1 MALTDV
7 NKTDVN
13 KGNIPAVLGTPDHR
27 YLGRL
32 FMAVA
37 LIFGIFAFVGAVLL
51 SLAQRDIS
59 IFESADR
66 HQAFFSTYRVSL
78 IFLFLA
84 PLLLG
89 LAFYIVPRQIGA
101 KSLVFG
107 RAALGAFW
115 GWLAGACMFLTAWA
129 IDGGFAPGGDQQA
142 VELSLLSFGL
152 VVVSLLAAMLVLVAT
167 IIVSRIQN
175 MTLWQVP
182 VFSWSM
188 LVTGA
193 VWLVS
198 LPVLLSN
205 IVTAWIDL
213 RGQSAVH
220 YGLAQNLYS
229 QIDWIFDQPQ
239 VFIFALPIL
248 GIFTDILI
256 SAKGER
262 MRHYEA
268 VQILIALFGILSFG
282 AYAQEFF
289 YADVTETPVFVMG
302 ALLMLLVLVVLIGG
316 WLNYARRHKLTVPI
330 VIGTFAI
337 LALVL
342 AAAISAVRVMGDF
355 LHFFSNFGTDNE
367 SYQDGLQDF
376 LNPLLDLKQSAI
388 ANSVLH
394 LVAAAGFTGAL
405 AGAYYWAPKIFNKRP
420 SPVVGIATGFLAFA
434 GASVWALG
442 DLINGFLEL
451 PELPLAVANFE
462 ITDSIKLAAVLAIV
476 GSIGVFLALTGVVAE
491 ILKLEAG
498 DNAGDNVGDNAEDK
512 ESMAI
517 DQNPWNAPT
526 LEWADE
532 ETAPQTTASAY
543 PLWSNTK

>member
-1 MALTDV
+1 MAVLTD
-7 NKTDVN
+7 KTEN
-13 KGNIPAVLGTPDHR
+13 GIPAILGTPDHR

-32 FMAVA
+32 FMASAFV
-37 LIFGIFAFVGAVLL
+37 FGIFAFVGAVLL

-59 IFESADR
+59 IFESAGR

-89 LAFYIVPRQIGA
+89 LAFHIVPRQIGA
-101 KSLVFG
+101 KSLVFP
-107 RAALGAFW
+107 RAGLGAFW
-115 GWLAGACMFLTAWA
+115 SWLAGAGMFLTAWA
-129 IDGGFAPGGDQQA
+129 IDGGLAPGGDQQA
-142 VELSLLSFGL
+142 VELSLLALGL
-152 VVVSLLAAMLVLVAT
+152 IVASLLAGMVVLIAT
-167 IIVSRIQN
+167 IITSRIQN

-188 LVTGA
+188 LVAGA

-198 LPVLLSN
+198 LPVMLAN
-205 IVTAWIDL
+205 IIVAWVDL
-213 RGQSAVH
+213 RGEGAVH
-220 YGLAQNLYS
+220 YGVARNLYS

-268 VQILIALFGILSFG
+268 VQVLIALFGVLSFG

-289 YADVTETPVFVMG
+289 YADATETPIFVAG
-302 ALLMLLVLVVLIGG
+302 TLLMLLVLVALVGG
-316 WLNYARRHKLTVPI
+316 WLNYARRHRLTVPI
-330 VIGTFAI
+330 VIGTFAV

-355 LHFFSNFGTDNE
+355 LNFFSNFATDNE

-376 LNPLLDLKQSAI
+376 LDPLLDLKQSTI

-394 LVAAAGFTGAL
+394 LVVAAGFIGAL
-405 AGAYYWAPKIFNKRP
+405 AGIYYWAPKIFNKRP
-420 SPVVGIATGFLAFA
+420 NPAVGIAAGFLAFA
-434 GASVWALG
+434 GASIWALG
-442 DLINGFLEL
+442 DFINGFLEF
-451 PELPLAVANFE
+451 PELPLVVANFE
-462 ITDSIKLAAVLAIV
+462 ITDGIKLAAVLAIV

-498 DNAGDNVGDNAEDK
+498 DREEDK
-512 ESMAI
+512 ESMAME
-517 DQNPWNAPT
+517 QNPWNAPT

-532 ETAPQTTASAY
+532 PADFKIVASAY
-543 PLWSNTK
+543 PLWSLDK